1 MLFCNNMLFFVLLLL
16 FSVASALP
24 VNANQALTK
33 EPQLIRVSGYQQIE
47 DNFLDIVT
55 NDKADVL
62 FYLEDLKSYLAPY
75 NKSSDGLGSNPE
87 NIDKVGTARWP
98 FFKEKPKKKPAIS
111 DWVEFQHFDYTSA
124 LSRHLVPVSAC
135 QSQEYGGSGG
145 ITMTWTITQQVL
157 SSISVDFGVDVG
169 VISLALSVGT
179 GVRSAFKVLGS
190 VSCDIKPGSTGQVLV
205 RPNYVTA
212 SQRSRRM
219 KFDANKKKFE
229 QNKNIESIVSTVGMT
244 HLRGIVAMCA
254 TNDLVPL
261 NCKGKIGEVD
271 WQEIFGAK

>member
-1 MLFCNNMLFFVLLLL
+1 MLFFIFLLLV
-16 FSVASALP
+16 SVTSALP
-24 VNANQALTK
+24 VNATALTK
-33 EPQLIRVSGYQQIE
+33 EPQLIRVVGYQQIE
-47 DNFLDIVT
+47 DQYLDIV
-55 NDKADVL
+55 NNNKGGVL
-62 FYLEDLKSYLAPY
+62 FYLEDSKSYLAPY

-98 FFKEKPKKKPAIS
+98 FFREKPKNKPAVS
-111 DWVEFQHFDYTSA
+111 DWVEFQQYNYTSA
-124 LSRHLVPVSAC
+124 LSRQLVPVSAC

-157 SSISVDFGVDVG
+157 SSISVDLGVDVG
-169 VISLALSVGT
+169 VISLALSLGT

-190 VSCDIKPGSTGQVLV
+190 ISCDINEGSTGQVLV

-219 KFDANKKKFE
+219 KFDPTKRKFE
-229 QNKNIESIVSTVGMT
+229 QNTNIKPSIATVGMT
-244 HLRGIVAMCA
+244 HLKGIEAMCV
-254 TNDLVPL
+254 TSDLMPL

-271 WQEIFGAK
+271 WQDIFG